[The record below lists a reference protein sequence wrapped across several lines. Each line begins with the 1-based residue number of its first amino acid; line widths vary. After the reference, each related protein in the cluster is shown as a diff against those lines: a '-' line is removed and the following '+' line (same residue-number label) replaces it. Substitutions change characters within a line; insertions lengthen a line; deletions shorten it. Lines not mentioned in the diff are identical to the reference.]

1 MIKKTYKM
9 HIISVDVRDNSL
21 TRDRDKVVTKLFRE
35 LGFDIDDT
43 IADGVGFFVPQLNKH
58 FNRDV
63 KLEDVDGRFCDVYG
77 IEQPL
82 IDKFFKSFGND
93 IFKNLEAFP
102 KVVECINKWYDEGY
116 KITIITARPLEAKET
131 TITWLAE
138 KGVKYHELLFDEEK
152 SQLAKERGIEIFVDD
167 HPKVVEA
174 MHNVGVTT
182 LFMDIPKNRKNF
194 TSEGIY
200 RVKNWDE
207 VYLTIEGLLKKGGK

>member
-1 MIKKTYKM
+1 MKTQ
-9 HIISVDVRDNSL
+9 N
-21 TRDRDKVVTKLFRE
+21 KVVTTLVK

-63 KLEDVDGRFCDVYG
+63 KLEEIDGRFCDVYG

-82 IDKFFKSFGND
+82 IDEFFKSFGND
-93 IFKNLEAFP
+93 IFKNLKPFP
-102 KVVECINKWYDEGY
+102 RVVECINKWYDEGHE
-116 KITIITARPLEAKET
+116 IIIITARPIVAKEVT
-131 TITWLAE
+131 EEWLQ
-138 KGVKYHELLFDEEK
+138 KQGVKYHQIIFDEEK
-152 SQLAKERGIEIFVDD
+152 SQIAKELGIIAFVDD
-167 HPKVVEA
+167 YPKVAEA
-174 MHNVGVTT
+174 MHKAEITT

-194 TSEGIY
+194 TSKGIY